1 LKLGTAKNSALNA
14 HLLIDPESEDHVA
27 EAKRFLQSLTF
38 SDGSE
43 KFQCSKTDL
52 IRLGRYHDKSITDD
66 KALLEIGTRQF
77 KVDFNNL
84 IKEIH
89 ENKWAKANILIAVA
103 SGSDGTSGLSGDDSF
118 A

>member
-1 LKLGTAKNSALNA
+1 RLENASPVVKGLGITDYFSLDTYEKVVAAKNAGRLTNIDMIFPNIELRLKLGTAKNSALNA

-52 IRLGRYHDKSITDD
+52 IRL
-66 KALLEIGTRQF
+66 
-77 KVDFNNL
+77 
-84 IKEIH
+84 
-89 ENKWAKANILIAVA
+89 
-103 SGSDGTSGLSGDDSF
+103 
-118 A
+118 